1 MVACSIAFALS
12 KRGLRTLNIDA
23 LPAAGYRSTIGS
35 QKFLRTEKGIEEQP

>member
-23 LPAAGYRSTIGS
+23 LPAAGYRSTDRVTEIS
-35 QKFLRTEKGIEEQP
+35 RTDNGIEEQP